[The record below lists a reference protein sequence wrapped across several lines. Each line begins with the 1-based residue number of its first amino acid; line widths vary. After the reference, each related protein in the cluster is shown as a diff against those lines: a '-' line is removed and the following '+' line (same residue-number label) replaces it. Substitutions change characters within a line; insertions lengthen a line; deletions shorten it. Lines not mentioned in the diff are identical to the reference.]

1 VNRWLKREFLIAGRQ
16 RVLASVILF
25 WGPILLMVLLL
36 LAIRLALAVGFL
48 TPN

>member
-36 LAIRLALAVGFL
+36 LAIWLAIAAGLL
-48 TPN
+48 KTN